1 MPIKPTHRVPLKK
14 KVQEVLINFPD
25 GLSAAAITMQINK
38 TYAVN
43 QNTIASILS
52 QMLKY
57 NAVIAIGSRRCEHC
71 GAKTYIY
78 KKGRV
83 NAYPSDY

>member
-25 GLSAAAITMQINK
+25 GLSAAAVTMEINK
-38 TYAVN
+38 TYSVT
-43 QNTIASILS
+43 QTTIASVLS

-57 NAVIAIGSRRCEHC
+57 NAVIAVGSRRCEHC